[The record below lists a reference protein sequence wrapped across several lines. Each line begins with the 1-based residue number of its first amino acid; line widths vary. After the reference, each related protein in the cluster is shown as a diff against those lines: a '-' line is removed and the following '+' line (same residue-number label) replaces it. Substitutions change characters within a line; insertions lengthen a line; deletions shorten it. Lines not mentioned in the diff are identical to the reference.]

1 MIPII
6 VFPTRIKVCITV
18 HRGPMLRSQ
27 AERLGVQK
35 ENQRPTCHIKCQE
48 GKVEFDESQWQTSL
62 EPQGKVEN
70 FMFLPTF
77 ARKLINWLEGIILV
91 RILFVLEL
99 KGTALQ
105 FVAIKAMERGNTTEC
120 TMYIDYTRFH
130 LISFTSYTNIMYE
143 HYTFCTHQR
152 LCILCGSIS
161 YIAITEWVQLQGGD
175 GGLYIEHTAPRP

>member
-1 MIPII
+1 MNHSG
-6 VFPTRIKVCITV
+6 RLHWN
-18 HRGPMLRSQ
+18 HR
-27 AERLGVQK
+27 A
-35 ENQRPTCHIKCQE
+35 
-48 GKVEFDESQWQTSL
+48 
-62 EPQGKVEN
+62 KVEN

-161 YIAITEWVQLQGGD
+161 YNWVGLVAGWGPWFVYRAHSTTAIIGPTFFHTLPYYPWIFGFHIF
-175 GGLYIEHTAPRP
+175 LYFA

>member
-35 ENQRPTCHIKCQE
+35 ENQHVILNVRKEKQNLMNHS
-48 GKVEFDESQWQTSL
+48 GRLHWNHRA
-62 EPQGKVEN
+62 KVEN

-130 LISFTSYTNIMYE
+130 MLSFTSYTNIMYE